1 MNIPKVCNSAE
12 FVNYVK
18 PEVTMI
24 EMEMEGCLLAG
35 SGGGTGS
42 GTAPGVTTGGQNTGS
57 TIGGGGNETHAS
69 FSVNK
74 SRVRR

>member
-1 MNIPKVCNSAE
+1 MNEQNVCKSAT
-12 FVNYVK
+12 YVK
-18 PEVTMI
+18 PLVETL

-57 TIGGGGNETHAS
+57 TIGGTGKETHVS
-69 FSVNK
+69 LSVNK

>member
-1 MNIPKVCNSAE
+1 MNDQNVCKSAT
-12 FVNYVK
+12 YVK
-18 PEVTMI
+18 PLVETL
-24 EMEMEGCLLAG
+24 EMEMEGSLLAD

-42 GTAPGVTTGGQNTGS
+42 GPAPGVSTGGQNTGS
-57 TIGGGGNETHAS
+57 TIGGTGNETHAS